1 MINKDKLIDTQTIA
15 DKLANLPKEALIYIA
30 GYSEGY
36 KDKLGKETTTPP
48 IPPASRRG
56 KKHPSSQRKEAR

>member
-1 MINKDKLIDTQTIA
+1 MKGSDYFMINKDKLIDTQTIA

-48 IPPASRRG
+48 
-56 KKHPSSQRKEAR
+56 HPTSEQAG

>member
-1 MINKDKLIDTQTIA
+1 MKINDSSKLSDAQAIA

-48 IPPASRRG
+48 
-56 KKHPSSQRKEAR
+56 HPTSEQAG

>member
-48 IPPASRRG
+48 
-56 KKHPSSQRKEAR
+56 HPTSEQAG

>member
-1 MINKDKLIDTQTIA
+1 MKINDSSKLSDAQAIA

-48 IPPASRRG
+48 
-56 KKHPSSQRKEAR
+56 HPSSEQAG

>member
-36 KDKLGKETTTPP
+36 KDKLGKETTTP
-48 IPPASRRG
+48 S
-56 KKHPSSQRKEAR
+56 HPTSEQAG

>member
-1 MINKDKLIDTQTIA
+1 MKINDSSKLSDAQAIA

-36 KDKLGKETTTPP
+36 KDKLGKETTTLP
-48 IPPASRRG
+48 
-56 KKHPSSQRKEAR
+56 HPSSEQAG

>member
-1 MINKDKLIDTQTIA
+1 MIILKINDSSKLSDAQAIA

-48 IPPASRRG
+48 
-56 KKHPSSQRKEAR
+56 HPTSEQAG